1 MLHLETVAPRTFA
14 VLEKLMTIDAL
25 QAFNIVGGTALSLYY
40 GHRTSIDL
48 DLFCAESFD
57 QSTIITSVNSAF
69 EDEFK
74 VQSSSNFEISGS
86 VNNVKLTF
94 KWGSNPIICPII
106 TKESLR
112 LIAPEDILTMKV
124 KDILDGGNKNDFRDI
139 AELLN
144 HFEINDFIELYQQK
158 YGLHFM
164 NIVVPEAIVYF
175 DDAEDSED
183 PVSLNGLDWND
194 VKNIIRGKVRNYLA

>member
-1 MLHLETVAPRTFA
+1 
-14 VLEKLMTIDAL
+14 
-25 QAFNIVGGTALSLYY
+25 
-40 GHRTSIDL
+40 
-48 DLFCAESFD
+48 
-57 QSTIITSVNSAF
+57 
-69 EDEFK
+69 
-74 VQSSSNFEISGS
+74 
-86 VNNVKLTF
+86 
-94 KWGSNPIICPII
+94 
-106 TKESLR
+106 
-112 LIAPEDILTMKV
+112 
-124 KDILDGGNKNDFRDI
+124 